1 MPIREVMMPF
11 FFGVIMNIINLQQ
24 RAPEW
29 HKWRT
34 SGVSASEA
42 IVVLG
47 QCPLKTIYRL
57 YTEKKG
63 ITLPDNLD
71 ANPFVQR
78 GIRLEA
84 TARKSFEHRHN
95 TLVLPLCAESKEFPF
110 LRASFDGVNDDGIP
124 VELKVPMEVNFRDA
138 QQNGIESKVYK
149 RYYYQ
154 VQHQIMVAGTDKG
167 FLSLYLD
174 HKEPPLDFL
183 IQRDDALIDNLVFE
197 ARKFVDC
204 LNKNKPPA
212 INPER
217 DIFIPSGQDLDKWN
231 AFAANYHSIEEKIE
245 EFKIEP
251 LQKEQADIGKEFL
264 KLIGDFAQAESAG
277 LRISRYMQQGN
288 IDFKAALLALH
299 PDVDPVFLETF
310 RKDSSERTRIT
321 LKDEDKAQVPFSMD
335 AIMSSTDGDFWF

>member
-1 MPIREVMMPF
+1 MK
-11 FFGVIMNIINLQQ
+11 IINLQQ
-24 RAPEW
+24 RTPEW

-47 QCPLKTIYRL
+47 QCLLKTIYRL

-84 TARKSFEHRHN
+84 TARKSFENRYD
-95 TLVLPLCAESKEFPF
+95 TLLLPLCAESEEFPF
-110 LRASFDGVNDDGIP
+110 LRASFDGISDEGIP
-124 VELKVPMEVNFRDA
+124 VELKVPMEVNFRNA
-138 QQNGIESKVYK
+138 QQDGIESKIYK

-154 VQHQIMVAGTDKG
+154 VQHQILVAGSDKG
-167 FLSLYLD
+167 YLSLYLND
-174 HKEPPLDFL
+174 KEQLDFL
-183 IQRDDALIDNLVFE
+183 IERDNDLIDNLVFE

-212 INPER
+212 TDPKR
-217 DIFIPSGQDLDKWN
+217 DIYIPSGQELDKWN
-231 AFAANYHSIEEKIE
+231 ALAANYHSIEKMIE
-245 EFKIEP
+245 EFKVKIKP
-251 LQKEQADIGKEFL
+251 LEKEQVDIEKAFL

-277 LRISRYMQQGN
+277 LRISRYLAQGS
-288 IDFKAALLALH
+288 IDYKAALLALH
-299 PDVDPVFLETF
+299 PDVDPTFLETF
-310 RKDSSERTRIT
+310 RKDSSERTRLT
-321 LKDEDKAQVPFSMD
+321 LKDEEKASVPFSMD
-335 AIMSSTDGDFWF
+335 AIMSANDGNFWF

>member
-1 MPIREVMMPF
+1 MK
-11 FFGVIMNIINLQQ
+11 IINLQQ
-24 RAPEW
+24 RTPDW
-29 HKWRT
+29 HQWRS

-47 QCPLKTIYRL
+47 QCPLKTSYRL

-84 TARKSFEHRHN
+84 TARKAFENRHD
-95 TLVLPLCAESKEFPF
+95 TLVLPLCAESDEFPF

-138 QQNGIESKVYK
+138 QQNGTGSRVYK

-154 VQHQIMVAGTDKG
+154 VQHQMLVAGTDKG
-167 FLSLYLD
+167 YLSLYFN
-174 HKEPPLDFL
+174 HKEPTLDFL
-183 IQRDDALIDNLVFE
+183 IQRDDAVINHLVFE

-204 LNKNKPPA
+204 LNKNKPPV

-217 DIFIPSGQDLDKWN
+217 DIFIPEGQDLDKWN
-231 AFAANYHSIEEKIE
+231 ALAANYHAVEEMIG
-245 EFKIEP
+245 EFKTKLEP
-251 LQKEQADIGKEFL
+251 LQKEQSDIGKEFL

-277 LRISRYMQQGN
+277 LRISRYMQQGS
-288 IDFKAALLALH
+288 IDYRAALMALQ
-299 PDVDPVFLETF
+299 PDVEPAFLETF
-310 RKDSSERTRIT
+310 RKGSSERARIT
-321 LKDEDKAQVPFSMD
+321 LKAEEKAQVPFSMQE
-335 AIMSSTDGDFWF
+335 IMSCTDGDFWF

>member
-1 MPIREVMMPF
+1 MKV
-11 FFGVIMNIINLQQ
+11 INLQQ

-29 HKWRT
+29 HKWRST
-34 SGVSASEA
+34 GVSASEA

-47 QCPLKTIYRL
+47 QCSLKTIYRL

-63 ITLPDNLD
+63 ITIPDNLD

-78 GIRLEA
+78 GIRLED
-84 TARKSFEHRHN
+84 TARKSFENRHD
-95 TLVLPLCAESKEFPF
+95 TLVLPLCAESEEFPF
-110 LRASFDGVNDDGIP
+110 LRASFDGIDDDGIP

-167 FLSLYLD
+167 FLSLYLN

-183 IQRDDALIDNLVFE
+183 IQRDDALIKKLIFD
-197 ARKFVDC
+197 AQIFVDC
-204 LNKNKPPA
+204 LNKNKPPK
-212 INPER
+212 IDPER
-217 DIFIPSGQDLDKWN
+217 DIYIPSGQELDKWN
-231 AFAANYHSIEEKIE
+231 ALAANYHSIEEMIE
-245 EFKIEP
+245 EFKIKIEP
-251 LQKEQADIGKEFL
+251 FQKEQADIGKEFL

-277 LRISRYMQQGN
+277 LRISRYLAQGS
-288 IDFKAALLALH
+288 IDYKAALLALH
-299 PDVDPVFLETF
+299 PDVDPSFLETF

-321 LKDEDKAQVPFSMD
+321 LKDEEKAQVPFSMA

>member
-1 MPIREVMMPF
+1 MK
-11 FFGVIMNIINLQQ
+11 IISLQQ
-24 RAPEW
+24 RTPEW
-29 HKWRT
+29 HKWRST
-34 SGVSASEA
+34 GVSASEA

-47 QCPLKTIYRL
+47 HCPLKTIYRL
-57 YTEKKG
+57 FTEKKG

-84 TARKSFEHRHN
+84 TARKSFEDRHD
-95 TLVLPLCAESKEFPF
+95 TLVLPLCAESEDFPF
-110 LRASFDGVNDDGIP
+110 LRASFDGINDDGIP
-124 VELKVPMEVNFRDA
+124 VELKVPMEINFRDA

-154 VQHQIMVAGTDKG
+154 VQHQILVAGTDKG
-167 FLSLYLD
+167 YLSLYFN

-183 IQRDDALIDNLVFE
+183 IQRDDVVINNLVFE

-204 LNKNKPPA
+204 LNKNKPPV

-217 DIFIPSGQDLDKWN
+217 DIFIPEGQALDKWN
-231 AFAANYHSIEEKIE
+231 ALAANYHAIEEMIE
-245 EFKIEP
+245 EFKTKLEP
-251 LQKEQADIGKEFL
+251 LQKEQSDIGKEFL
-264 KLIGDFAQAESAG
+264 NLIGDFAQAESAG
-277 LRISRYMQQGN
+277 LRISRYSQQGN
-288 IDFKAALLALH
+288 IDYKAALLALH

-321 LKDEDKAQVPFSMD
+321 LKGEDKAQVPFSMD
-335 AIMSSTDGDFWF
+335 AIMSSTYNGDFWF

>member
-1 MPIREVMMPF
+1 MK
-11 FFGVIMNIINLQQ
+11 IINLQQ
-24 RAPEW
+24 RTPEW

-47 QCPLKTIYRL
+47 QCLLKTIYRL

-84 TARKSFEHRHN
+84 TARKSFENRYD
-95 TLVLPLCAESKEFPF
+95 TMLLPLCAESEEFPF
-110 LRASFDGVNDDGIP
+110 LRASFDGISDEGIP
-124 VELKVPMEVNFRDA
+124 VELKVPMEVNFRNA
-138 QQNGIESKVYK
+138 QQDGIESKIYK

-154 VQHQIMVAGTDKG
+154 VQHQILVAGSDKG
-167 FLSLYLD
+167 YLSLYLND
-174 HKEPPLDFL
+174 KEQLDFL
-183 IQRDDALIDNLVFE
+183 IERDNDLIDNLVFE

-212 INPER
+212 TDPER
-217 DIFIPSGQDLDKWN
+217 DIYIPSGQELDQWN
-231 AFAANYHSIEEKIE
+231 ALAANYHSIEEMIE
-245 EFKIEP
+245 EFKIKIKP
-251 LQKEQADIGKEFL
+251 LEKEQADIEKEFL

-277 LRISRYMQQGN
+277 LRISRYLQQGN
-288 IDFKAALLALH
+288 IDYKAALLTLH
-299 PDVDPVFLETF
+299 PDVDPSFLETF
-310 RKDSSERTRIT
+310 RKNSSERTRLT
-321 LKDEDKAQVPFSMD
+321 LKDEEKASVPFSMD
-335 AIMSSTDGDFWF
+335 AIMSANDGDFWF